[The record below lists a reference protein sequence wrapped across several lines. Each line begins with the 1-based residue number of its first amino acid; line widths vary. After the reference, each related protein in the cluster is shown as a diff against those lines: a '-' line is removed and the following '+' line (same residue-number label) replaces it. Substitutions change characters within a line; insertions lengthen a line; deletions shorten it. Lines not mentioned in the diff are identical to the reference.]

1 MKICKSC
8 KTINSDSA
16 KYCRS
21 CGNALEKKSK
31 GETIGTLLFWII
43 FIGGVMT
50 CSILG
55 VPFAATLIIAIVL
68 IGLGV
73 WVYSWFQYIV

>member
-16 KYCRS
+16 KFCRS
-21 CGNALEKKSK
+21 CGNALEEKSK
-31 GETIGTLLFWII
+31 GGTIGTLLFWMI
-43 FIGGVMT
+43 FIGVVII
-50 CSILG
+50 CCILG
-55 VPFAATLIIAIVL
+55 VPFAATLIISIVL

-73 WVYSWFQYIV
+73 WVYSWFQ